1 MKDPIDVQMA
11 WKIWNDLKKI
21 NAQLWNHYGAEF
33 VDLFEQEK
41 EEELRQMENALARD
55 DCF

>member
-21 NAQLWNHYGAEF
+21 NAHLWDHYGAEF